1 MIKDIICQVYA
12 GQKCKKVIDLV
23 LNNFI
28 SEYEKLNL
36 DYALPIS
43 NLDDNFNSEEEMIS
57 YFIEKKE
64 IDQTFYWSQV
74 HNNPNRIMVGAIIT
88 DDDKLIM
95 SLTFDGDKEI
105 EKKYFNKLKCILNS
119 EIGIISYVNPTEYE
133 NGKDFVLKYA

>member
-1 MIKDIICQVYA
+1 MIKDIIFQIYA
-12 GQKCKKVIDLV
+12 GQKCKKMIDLV

-43 NLDDNFNSEEEMIS
+43 NLDNTLTQ
-57 YFIEKKE
+57 KKKWLVTLSKKK

-133 NGKDFVLKYA
+133 NGKDFVLKYV

>member
-12 GQKCKKVIDLV
+12 GQKSKKMIDLV

-88 DDDKLIM
+88 DDDKLTM

-119 EIGIISYVNPTEYE
+119 EIGIISYVNPAEYE

>member
-1 MIKDIICQVYA
+1 
-12 GQKCKKVIDLV
+12 
-23 LNNFI
+23 
-28 SEYEKLNL
+28 
-36 DYALPIS
+36 
-43 NLDDNFNSEEEMIS
+43 
-57 YFIEKKE
+57 
-64 IDQTFYWSQV
+64 
-74 HNNPNRIMVGAIIT
+74 MVGAIIT

>member
-119 EIGIISYVNPTEYE
+119 EIGIISYVNPAEYE

>member
-12 GQKCKKVIDLV
+12 GQKSKKMIDLV

-119 EIGIISYVNPTEYE
+119 EIGIISYVNPAEYE

>member
-1 MIKDIICQVYA
+1 MIKDIIFQIYA
-12 GQKCKKVIDLV
+12 GQKCKKMIDLV

-43 NLDDNFNSEEEMIS
+43 NLDNTLTQ
-57 YFIEKKE
+57 KKKWLVTLSKKK

-95 SLTFDGDKEI
+95 SLTFDVDKEI

-133 NGKDFVLKYA
+133 NGKDFVLKYV

>member
-12 GQKCKKVIDLV
+12 GQKCKKMIDLV

-119 EIGIISYVNPTEYE
+119 EIGIISYVNPAEYE

>member
-57 YFIEKKE
+57 YYIEKKE
-64 IDQTFYWSQV
+64 MDQTFYWSQV

-119 EIGIISYVNPTEYE
+119 EIGIISYVNPAEYE

>member
-1 MIKDIICQVYA
+1 MIKDIICQVYV
-12 GQKCKKVIDLV
+12 GQKCKKMIDLV

-119 EIGIISYVNPTEYE
+119 EIGIISYVNPAEYE